1 MYPIVVDKNFFF
13 FWMSGHKIA
22 PLRKV
27 SAEANIVKHTIHSQS
42 SVC

>member
-1 MYPIVVDKNFFF
+1 MYPIVVDKDLFF

-27 SAEANIVKHTIHSQS
+27 SAEENIIKHTLDSQNS
-42 SVC
+42 MC